1 MTQSRKGFKM
11 KTYRIVVEVVLKD
24 DSIENNDFIYQ
35 GIEQILE
42 PLEQIIDYDLSEV
55 S

>member
-1 MTQSRKGFKM
+1 M

-42 PLEQIIDYDLSEV
+42 PLEQIVDYGLSEV
-55 S
+55 TQ

>member
-1 MTQSRKGFKM
+1 M

-24 DSIENNDFIYQ
+24 DSIENNAFIYQ

-42 PLEQIIDYDLSEV
+42 TLEQIVDYNLSEV